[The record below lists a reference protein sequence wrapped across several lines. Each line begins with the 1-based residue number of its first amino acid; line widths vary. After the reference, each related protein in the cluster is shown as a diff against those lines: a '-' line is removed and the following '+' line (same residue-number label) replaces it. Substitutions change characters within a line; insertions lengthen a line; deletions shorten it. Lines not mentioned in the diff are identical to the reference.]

1 MSDYVTPAGL
11 AIPTVESLLADLAAD
26 QKANVDPLIN
36 TEPDSPQGNI
46 NGVFASQLREAWEVL
61 EIAYDGFN
69 PDAAEG
75 KGLENVSAITGT
87 NRATATKSRFTGSR
101 KVSINLDAAKT
112 CPVGTVFSVAGSPSN
127 RFVTTESVT
136 SVLAGAYLIACENE
150 QTGPIACNA
159 GTLTVIAT
167 PVVGLNSVT
176 NPFDAILG
184 TNADT
189 DPQLRI
195 RRENEL
201 RATGAGTVDSLRS
214 DLLAYTADDGSKP
227 ILQCTI
233 FENSTDVAD
242 ANGLP
247 PHSLEALVFDGVG
260 LDVANNQIAQLIWD
274 SKPGGIQMV
283 GISSG
288 TATDTLGSPQI
299 VKFTRPTIIVNKF
312 TISIWIKASRYVGDT
327 AFKSALVTEYNKI
340 AKQGGVIRVLDL
352 IAALIET
359 TNGTGQLGVVDFVN
373 FQIGLDG
380 GAFNA
385 NLVNYQLGVR
395 EMGTTD
401 TSKITLFTV
410 AI

>member
-288 TATDTLGSPQI
+288 TATDTLSSPQI